1 MRGSL
6 HYFFIFY
13 TDLTDD
19 LPYYR
24 IIKQKGSPIIKI
36 LIIEDDAELA
46 VILTNY
52 LTKYD
57 MEVMG
62 AEEPYLGLS
71 MLTQYH
77 FDLIILDLT
86 LPGMDGLEVIPKIR
100 KISNIPIIISSARDD
115 ITDKVIGLERGADD
129 YMPKPYD
136 PRELVTRIKTI
147 LRRSNTNDT
156 THKKEEE
163 SYFVAFPQAREIHFK
178 GHSLELTAAEY
189 DILYMLLQH
198 KNGSVSREQL
208 LYESEH
214 IDDDSSIK
222 NIDVII
228 SRIRQKILKYDTENI
243 YIKPVRG
250 IGYLL
255 TDRI

>member
-1 MRGSL
+1 M
-6 HYFFIFY
+6 
-13 TDLTDD
+13 
-19 LPYYR
+19 
-24 IIKQKGSPIIKI
+24 IKI
-36 LIIEDDAELA
+36 LLIEDDPELA
-46 VILTNY
+46 LILTNY
-52 LTKYD
+52 LNKYE
-57 MEVMG
+57 MEVIG
-62 AEEPYLGLS
+62 AEDPYIGLS
-71 MLTQYH
+71 LLTQH
-77 FDLIILDLT
+77 TFDLVILDLT

-100 KISNIPIIISSARDD
+100 DISNIPIIISSARDD

-147 LRRSNTNDT
+147 LRRT
-156 THKKEEE
+156 TMMEE
-163 SYFVAFPQAREIHFK
+163 SPDEIEIFEAIPQAREIRFK
-178 GHSLELTAAEY
+178 DKSLELTAAEY
-189 DILYMLLQH
+189 DILLMLLKH
-198 KNGSVSREQL
+198 KNASVSREQL

-228 SRIRQKILKYDTENI
+228 SRIRQKIGKIDSENI

-255 TDRI
+255 TDRK

>member
-1 MRGSL
+1 M
-6 HYFFIFY
+6 
-13 TDLTDD
+13 
-19 LPYYR
+19 
-24 IIKQKGSPIIKI
+24 KI
-36 LIIEDDAELA
+36 LIIEDDPELA
-46 VILTNY
+46 MILTSY

-57 MEVMG
+57 MEVIS

-71 MLTQYH
+71 LLTQH
-77 FDLIILDLT
+77 DFDLVILDLT

-100 KISNIPIIISSARDD
+100 ETSNIPIIISSARDD

-147 LRRSNTNDT
+147 LRRT
-156 THKKEEE
+156 TVIEDV
-163 SYFVAFPQAREIHFK
+163 VAPKDEIFELDYSGRVIQFK
-178 GHSLELTAAEY
+178 NIMLDLTAAEF
-189 DILYMLLQH
+189 DVLAMLIQH

-208 LYESEH
+208 IYESEH
-214 IDDDSSIK
+214 IDDESSIK

-228 SRIRQKILKYDTENI
+228 SRIRNKISSIDSEHA

-250 IGYLL
+250 VGYLL